1 MNYNGNVTNTNYNNN
16 NYGGVRPVA
25 SKKLWLYWT
34 KVIQEKF

>member
-16 NYGGVRPVA
+16 NYGVRPVA